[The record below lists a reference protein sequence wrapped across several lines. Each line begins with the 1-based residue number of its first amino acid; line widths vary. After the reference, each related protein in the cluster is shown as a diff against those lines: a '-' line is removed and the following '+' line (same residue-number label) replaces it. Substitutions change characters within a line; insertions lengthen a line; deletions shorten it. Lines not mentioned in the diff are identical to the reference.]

1 MKSTEGELGRER
13 KFSADTDEVIFI
25 NNTPTNTNRQAR
37 VCRDGDHFNGTIC
50 TCKHVCV
57 YPCSPVYVCVKVC
70 LVGHIAP
77 DITQQS

>member
-25 NNTPTNTNRQAR
+25 NNTSTNTNRQAR

-57 YPCSPVYVCVKVC
+57 PVFPSVCVCVC
-70 LVGHIAP
+70 KSLFSRTRCP
-77 DITQQS
+77 